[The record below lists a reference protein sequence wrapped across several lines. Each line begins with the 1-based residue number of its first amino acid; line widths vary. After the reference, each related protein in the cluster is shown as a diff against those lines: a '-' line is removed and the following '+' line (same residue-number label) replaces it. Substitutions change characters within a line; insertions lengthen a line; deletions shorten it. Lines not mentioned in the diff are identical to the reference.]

1 MAIAAWLGAMGAFLV
16 LPALW
21 RGDDRRW
28 WRAWLLAFA
37 GASAVA
43 VAGSLLMVLGMQLL
57 LGIRVAEPAQL
68 LGFAA
73 LAALA
78 FTAIVQA
85 LVALLGNRGW
95 ILALLLLVIQ
105 VAATGV
111 PLTGFA
117 APGPLALLGAFMP
130 LPVAIDAF
138 QGAIAGGRSELA
150 IDAVVLGA
158 WLLGGVLV
166 TLAVAAGLGQRG
178 AGADDETGDEAVAAP
193 AV

>member
-21 RGDDRRW
+21 RSDNGRW

-43 VAGSLLMVLGMQLL
+43 VAGSLLMVLGMELL
-57 LGIRVAEPAQL
+57 LGIEAAEPAQL
-68 LGFAA
+68 VGFAA

-78 FTAIVQA
+78 FTAIIQA
-85 LVALLGNRGW
+85 LVALFGNRGW
-95 ILALLLLVIQ
+95 LLALLLLVVQ
-105 VAATGV
+105 VAASAT

-117 APGPLALLGAFMP
+117 APGPLTAIGTFMP
-130 LPVAIDAF
+130 LTVAIDAF
-138 QGAIAGGRSELA
+138 QGTIAGGRSNLA

-178 AGADDETGDEAVAAP
+178 AGADDETGDEAAAAQ